1 MTNLSPLKKKKKLIT
16 PENSIFLTPIILGII
31 VFSSLMILI
40 FRPLMGKLSD
50 EASQIKILEEKIS
63 YISIYKK
70 YINDLSIIQSKA
82 QKQQQRLIELI
93 SDPNE
98 LETILSEL
106 NKICIRNS
114 LDIISIIP
122 QRKIKYKELTSSN
135 NNKSVSNTDPF
146 LLPSIEK
153 HLFKITLKGNYIGL
167 INFLKELEL
176 LQTIV
181 ISDNIKIDT
190 LGGNESNL
198 QMDLNIS
205 TYSKVNDNNLNNE
218 KDNN

>member
-1 MTNLSPLKKKKKLIT
+1 MTNLSSIKKNKKLIT
-16 PENSIFLTPIILGII
+16 PENSVLMTPIILGFI
-31 VFSSLMILI
+31 VFSSLLIFI

-50 EASQIKILEEKIS
+50 EESQIGILEEKIS
-63 YISIYKK
+63 YIKTYKK

-82 QKQQQRLIELI
+82 QKQQERLIELI

-98 LETILSEL
+98 LDTILSEI
-106 NKICIRNS
+106 NKICINNS
-114 LDIISIIP
+114 LNIISIIP
-122 QRKIKYKELTSSN
+122 QRRIKYKEPKSN
-135 NNKSVSNTDPF
+135 KKNRSLSQKDPF

-153 HLFKITLKGNYIGL
+153 HLFTITLSGNYIGL

-181 ISDNIKIDT
+181 ISDNINIVKI
-190 LGGNESNL
+190 GGNESNL
-198 QMDLNIS
+198 QMKLNIS
-205 TYSKVNDNNLNNE
+205 TYSKVNNKNLNNK